1 MNLATMNMSLL
12 AFVNRPSCLRNSCR
26 FSSAD
31 AGNDVCPRSFS
42 DSSSWAMRPGC
53 EKVHTPPAVIDEW
66 RRDSNKTSIQADAI
80 APAVRPGIEDNAIW
94 EWIRVTCRD
103 WWDMIFI
110 SVDVCEDLQSCLLQ
124 HILHCFSDLCAFYTL
139 VSTALLNKNRNGR
152 EDIPDSVLGVAIVTS
167 SVQISQHTSSSPF
180 PAKPPNHMPD
190 FLRFFSKNSTAMRP
204 RTPFPALYEFEDVER
219 CWRTRALTR
228 ESIRVSSSTSF
239 TVGKVRSRMST
250 VPGRMEGKYRW
261 KKMRFKT
268 PVAC

>member
-1 MNLATMNMSLL
+1 
-12 AFVNRPSCLRNSCR
+12 
-26 FSSAD
+26 
-31 AGNDVCPRSFS
+31 
-42 DSSSWAMRPGC
+42 
-53 EKVHTPPAVIDEW
+53 
-66 RRDSNKTSIQADAI
+66 
-80 APAVRPGIEDNAIW
+80 
-94 EWIRVTCRD
+94 
-103 WWDMIFI
+103 MIFI
-110 SVDVCEDLQSCLLQ
+110 PVDVCQNLQSCLLQ
-124 HILHCFSDLCAFYTL
+124 HILHCFSDLCAFCNL
-139 VSTALLNKNRNGR
+139 SIQLFSISTE

-219 CWRTRALTR
+219 CWRTSALTR

-239 TVGKVRSRMST
+239 TVGKVRSRTST
-250 VPGRMEGKYRW
+250 VPGRMDGKYRW